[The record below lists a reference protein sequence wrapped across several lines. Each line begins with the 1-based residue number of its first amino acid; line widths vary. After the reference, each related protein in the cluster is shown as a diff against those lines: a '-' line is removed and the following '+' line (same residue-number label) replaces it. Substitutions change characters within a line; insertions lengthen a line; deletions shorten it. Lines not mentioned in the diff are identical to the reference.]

1 MVAVIAVFQGL
12 KDELGAIGRWTC
24 TALLLL
30 LPFGLTVGTIVAWGG
45 KQSDEAI
52 LTLQSSYL

>member
-24 TALLLL
+24 TALL